1 MDGVKIGEMK
11 IFKRSWHSGRN
22 YSKLTTSL
30 INILLKFQTLI
41 SQVYQCF
48 LFKKR
53 GEAFALQTL
62 CSLFFVIMYQC
73 IWL

>member
-1 MDGVKIGEMK
+1 MGLWLPRFAYIHFCVFFRLMLVDGVKIGEMK

-30 INILLKFQTLI
+30 INILLKFQMLI

-48 LFKKR
+48 F
-53 GEAFALQTL
+53 
-62 CSLFFVIMYQC
+62 I
-73 IWL
+73 